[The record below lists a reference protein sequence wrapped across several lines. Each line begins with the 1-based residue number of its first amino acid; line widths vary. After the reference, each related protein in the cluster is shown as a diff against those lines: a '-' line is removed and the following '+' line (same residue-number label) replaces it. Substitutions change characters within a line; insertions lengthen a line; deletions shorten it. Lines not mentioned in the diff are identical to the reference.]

1 MHAFQFLREPSSE
14 PRPLYALFGEDAYL
28 RSASLDAILKA
39 TLGDKADEMAVTR
52 FAGSQATLA
61 DVLDEVRTLPF
72 LAPRRVAIVEDADPF
87 VTAHRKGLEGYAE
100 RPSESGV
107 LVLSVKSWPS
117 NTKLAKLVE
126 KNGLAVD
133 CKAPKESELP
143 AWLVQLAKGREGVKL
158 DQDAAVLLVEL
169 VGPEVGL
176 LASELEKLAIYVGD
190 RKVIRRDDV
199 ATMVGA
205 GRVEAVWGVIE
216 AATTGRADEALA
228 GLDRLLTSGE
238 HPVRLVAALCSSL
251 LRVYHAGQAR
261 LGRKDLEAACREA
274 GISPYFARKTGQQHG
289 HLGPS
294 RVASLPEWLLRAD
307 LDLKGGSQ
315 LPPRVVV
322 ERLLVR
328 LARER
333 KD

>member
-1 MHAFQFLREPSSE
+1 MHAFPFLREPSTE

-28 RSASLDAILKA
+28 RGASLDAILRTA
-39 TLGDKADEMAVTR
+39 LGEDPDDMAVSR
-52 FAGSQATLA
+52 FEGAKSSLA

-87 VTAHRKGLEGYAE
+87 VTAHRKGLEAYAE
-100 RPSESGV
+100 RPSATGV

-117 NTKLAKLVE
+117 NTRLAKLVE
-126 KNGLAVD
+126 KNGLAID
-133 CKAPKESELP
+133 CKAPKEAELP

-169 VGPEVGL
+169 VGAEVGL
-176 LASELEKLAIYVGD
+176 LASEVEKLAIYVGD
-190 RKVIRRDDV
+190 LKAIRRDDV
-199 ATMVGA
+199 ARMVGA
-205 GRVEAVWGVIE
+205 GRVEAIWGVID
-216 AATTGRADEALA
+216 AATTGRADEALV

-274 GISPYFARKTGQQHG
+274 GINPYFTRKTGQQHA
-289 HLGPS
+289 HLGPT

-333 KD
+333 ED